1 MRRLYGLRTDLIL
14 YVDEIPNKIH
24 LLSQYYRFHNEIPR
38 LFMLPESDVM
48 NKFNSIIIFFSYHDK
63 KRRIE
68 YFRISKEI
76 ENENRNNPNKPPKGI
91 VGDRPDVK

>member
-1 MRRLYGLRTDLIL
+1 MI
-14 YVDEIPNKIH
+14 
-24 LLSQYYRFHNEIPR
+24 
-38 LFMLPESDVM
+38 PESDIM
-48 NKFNSIIIFFSYHDK
+48 NKSNYLNMFSYHDK

-91 VGDRPDVK
+91 VGDRPEAKQDSQDNTPQST